1 MEIIELS
8 TRPELLVQAM
18 DRFANQWGNMDNRMF
33 YEDCMRA
40 SCVTTESLP
49 RFYIALDGGAMIA
62 NYALLR
68 VDLVSRQD
76 LTPWFGCL
84 YVDEDRRGAGIG
96 GALLVHAEEETRRKG
111 FTALHLATDHVGYYE
126 RHGFEDGGACYYVTG
141 DETRLY
147 QKTL

>member
-8 TRPELLVQAM
+8 TRRDLLEQAI
-18 DRFANQWGNMDNRMF
+18 DRFANQWGSTDNRTF
-33 YEDCMRA
+33 YENCMRA
-40 SCVTTESLP
+40 SCTTKESLP
-49 RFYIALDGGAMIA
+49 RFYVALDGEAMIA

-84 YVDEDRRGAGIG
+84 YVDEDRRGTGIG
-96 GALLVHAEEETRRKG
+96 GALLTHAEEETRRKG

-126 RHGFEDGGACYYVTG
+126 RHGFEDEGACYYVTG
-141 DETRLY
+141 EETRLY
-147 QKTL
+147 RKTL